1 MLQKWK
7 KREKIAVVAAFI
19 LIAMFGAYF
28 VFKEVSFGVDTT
40 LDGVQYRIGDPSYV
54 ERVTIKMTGIYK
66 SYLFKDSTFYGAI
79 EISNKDFTKEYM
91 ASITFNGD
99 YSYLTY
105 YDYGKKSDKVTETG
119 IVATPIVLGQVS
131 AAKDFKQLLFTVFDE
146 YAEQKGV
153 GWNMKSGTVI
163 VAPATTRT
171 EAVQIAEKLA
181 TGSSIL
187 NKVKSW
193 K

>member
-7 KREKIAVVAAFI
+7 KREKIAVVAAFV
-19 LIAMFGAYF
+19 LIALVGAYF
-28 VFKEVSFGVDTT
+28 IFHEVSFGIDTT
-40 LDGVQYRIGDPSYV
+40 MDGVQYRIGDPSYI

-79 EISNKDFTKEYM
+79 EISNKDVTKEYM

-105 YDYGKKSDKVTETG
+105 YDYGKKTDKVSETG
-119 IVATPIVLGQVS
+119 IISTPVVLGQIS
-131 AAKDFKQLLFTVFDE
+131 AAKNFKQILITVFDE
-146 YAEQKGV
+146 YTAQKGT
-153 GWNMKSGTVI
+153 GWNMKSGMVI

-181 TGSSIL
+181 GGSTIL
-187 NKVKSW
+187 KKVKSW
-193 K
+193 N

>member
-7 KREKIAVVAAFI
+7 RREKIAV
-19 LIAMFGAYF
+19 IAVFLVIALVGAYF
-28 VFKEVSFGVDTT
+28 IFHEVSFGVDTT
-40 LDGVQYRIGDPSYV
+40 MDGVQYRIGDPSYV

-79 EISNKDFTKEYM
+79 EISNKDVTKDYM

-119 IVATPIVLGQVS
+119 IVATPVVLGQICT
-131 AAKDFKQLLFTVFDE
+131 AKNFKQVLITIFDE
-146 YAEQKGV
+146 YTDQKGT

-171 EAVQIAEKLA
+171 EAVQIAGKLA
-181 TGSSIL
+181 GGSTIL
-187 NKVKSW
+187 RKVTSW
-193 K
+193 N

>member
-7 KREKIAVVAAFI
+7 RREKIAVVAAFI
-19 LIAMFGAYF
+19 VIALFGAYF
-28 VFKEVSFGVDTT
+28 IFHEVSFGVDTT
-40 LDGVQYRIGDPSYV
+40 MDGVQYRIGDPSSV
-54 ERVTIKMTGIYK
+54 ERITIKMTGIYK

-79 EISNKDFTKEYM
+79 EISNKDITKEYM

-119 IVATPIVLGQVS
+119 LVSTPVVLGQIS
-131 AAKDFKQLLFTVFDE
+131 AAKDFKQILITVFDE
-146 YAEQKGV
+146 YTDQKGK
-153 GWNMKSGTVI
+153 GWNMKSGMVI

-181 TGSSIL
+181 SGSSIL
-187 NKVKSW
+187 KKVKSW
-193 K
+193 N